1 MGVGTLMW
9 WWWIPLVILV
19 VVAATVGGFLVYRR
33 GRHGG
38 GLPVAHVDR
47 LTKLKA
53 YRSAMRRYRWLTAA
67 ALVLVLVGGGVTSVI
82 AARPAA
88 VDAQQN
94 EDYKRD
100 ILLCLDVSG
109 SMVGVDAEIMRVFQN
124 IVKGLN
130 GERIGLRV
138 FDASGY
144 MAFPMTS
151 DYEYIMDQLGLY
163 ERAFD
168 GTLGP
173 DEDFDYQ
180 AGTSSVSGAS
190 LVGDGLAGCAN
201 DFGDLS
207 DDNDRPRSII
217 LATDNIVNGNQIYS
231 LEQAGQLA
239 VDNEVRVYAINPFD
253 YPLDTASQQLQ
264 TVAEGTG
271 GEYYPMD
278 LGSTVSGIIDN
289 INSIEAGYIQTPPE
303 VQVVD
308 QPGNRPLL
316 LVIVVGVLL
325 VVAWRARI

>member
-9 WWWIPLVILV
+9 WWWIPAIIVVLLVM
-19 VVAATVGGFLVYRR
+19 VGVGFFVYRR
-33 GRHGG
+33 RSTGS

-53 YRSAMRRYRWLTAA
+53 YRSAMTRYRWMTAVALILVIA
-67 ALVLVLVGGGVTSVI
+67 AGGITSIV

-109 SMVGVDAEIMRVFQN
+109 SMVGVDAEILRVFQD
-124 IVKGLN
+124 IVNGLN
-130 GERIGLRV
+130 GERIGMRV
-138 FDASGY
+138 WDASGY

-151 DYEYIMDQLGLY
+151 DYDYIMEQLSLY

-168 GTLGP
+168 GKLEP
-173 DEDFDYQ
+173 DEKFDYQ

-190 LVGDGLAGCAN
+190 LVGDGLASCAN
-201 DFGDLS
+201 DFNALS
-207 DDNDRPRSII
+207 GENDRPRSII
-217 LATDNIVNGNQIYS
+217 LATDNMVNGNQIYS

-239 VDNEVRVYAINPFD
+239 VDNQVRVYAINPFD
-253 YPLDTASQQLQ
+253 YPLDDASQQLQ
-264 TVAEGTG
+264 EVAEGTG
-271 GEYYPMD
+271 GEYYPLD

-289 INSIEAGYIQTPPE
+289 INAIEAGYIQTPPE

-308 QPGNRPLL
+308 QPGNRPIL
-316 LVIVVGVLL
+316 ISLL
-325 VVAWRARI
+325 VVGFLVLAWRARI

>member
-1 MGVGTLMW
+1 MW
-9 WWWIPLVILV
+9 WWWIPVVLGV
-19 VVAATVGGFLVYRR
+19 VVIAAVAGFFIDRR
-33 GRHGG
+33 GRRK

-47 LTKLKA
+47 LTTLKA
-53 YRSAMRRYRWLTAA
+53 YRSAMLRYRWLTAA
-67 ALVLVLVGGGVTSVI
+67 ALILVIVGGGITSVV

-109 SMVGVDAEIMRVFQN
+109 SMVGVDAEILRVFQD

-130 GERIGLRV
+130 GERIGMRV

-151 DYEYIMDQLGLY
+151 DYDYIMDQLSLY

-168 GTLGP
+168 GKLEP
-173 DEDFDYQ
+173 DEEFDYQ

-190 LVGDGLAGCAN
+190 LVGDGLASCSN
-201 DFGDLS
+201 DFADLS
-207 DDNDRPRSII
+207 GENDRPRSII

-239 VDNEVRVYAINPFD
+239 VDNKVRVYAINPFD
-253 YPLDTASQQLQ
+253 YPLDQSSQQLQ
-264 TVAEGTG
+264 EVAEGTG

-278 LGSTVSGIIDN
+278 LGSTVSGIINN
-289 INSIEAGYIQTPPE
+289 INALEAGYIQTPPE

-308 QPGNRPLL
+308 QPGNRPIWIA
-316 LVIVVGVLL
+316 IVVVALL
-325 VVAWRARI
+325 AVAWRARI